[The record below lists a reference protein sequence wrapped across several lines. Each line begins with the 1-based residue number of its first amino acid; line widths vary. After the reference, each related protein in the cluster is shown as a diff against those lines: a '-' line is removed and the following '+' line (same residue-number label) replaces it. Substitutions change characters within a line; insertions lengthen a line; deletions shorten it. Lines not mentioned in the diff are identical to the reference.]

1 MGTFRQVCRKNHIC
15 RGPDETHTVDTVEYM
30 YKHSAKFERSVLK
43 TVGELAIA
51 AQTMYRN
58 GVCHDFSVLKKKTN
72 IKVHSA
78 TSYLIFQ
85 QEI

>member
-1 MGTFRQVCRKNHIC
+1 
-15 RGPDETHTVDTVEYM
+15 M

-58 GVCHDFSVLKKKTN
+58 GVCHDFSVLKKN
-72 IKVHSA
+72 PI
-78 TSYLIFQ
+78 
-85 QEI
+85 